1 MLFFFPFF
9 SLVDFILSSFLN
21 LLHSHPLLLPLSP
34 FYSFNNAFSFLFS
47 YNCSISHMLVCCHLY
62 FTKADMLE
70 RLALDERLEKLPEW
84 QATVKQFTT
93 SEIIAF
99 PLANQV

>member
-1 MLFFFPFF
+1 
-9 SLVDFILSSFLN
+9 
-21 LLHSHPLLLPLSP
+21 
-34 FYSFNNAFSFLFS
+34 
-47 YNCSISHMLVCCHLY
+47 MLVCCHLY